1 VFAQRSGP
9 AVARP
14 IMDVVAT
21 EPPSPDQPPAAS
33 PARGPAE
40 GVELSLPASASVG
53 ETAANRTAGE
63 RAVENTVYRSVG
75 EIVGR
80 LASLLLFAAMARK
93 LGQDGLGAFVFAV
106 AYLGFVMVAVD
117 LGLDRYLLRAVVRE
131 RDPSNPIFFNVLALK
146 LVLAV
151 PLLALGLLG
160 VHVLGYG
167 EEAALTALALAPGV
181 VADSVAR
188 TQSSFFLAHERGAPP
203 SIADAIQRILSA
215 ALGLAALQAGY
226 GVAAVAAAYSIGS
239 MAGVLIGFLLL
250 QRTIGLPVRAVRRA
264 GWRSL
269 AANSL
274 PYAIQDTFSVLLAR
288 MDMLI
293 LSLIAVQAAVGRY
306 GAAYRLF
313 ESTFLITYALSGSF
327 SAMFTYLGAHTD
339 PPLRVVFQQSLRLAV
354 TILMPL
360 GVAFLVLAP
369 GICELVYGAHFGSAG
384 LPLRLLAP
392 AVLLMGFVNLSVALI
407 VSQENARRVV
417 LPAGVM
423 VALNIVLNAILIPL
437 YSDSGAA
444 AAMLATEVAYA
455 IWMLSMAYRAVGALN
470 WRSIMLGALLAGLA
484 MVGVTLLLQAHVLAA
499 LTAGTLTYLAALAI
513 VEQAV
518 NHIDVALALRMVRR
532 RLRREVAG

>member
-1 VFAQRSGP
+1 MS
-9 AVARP
+9 
-14 IMDVVAT
+14 
-21 EPPSPDQPPAAS
+21 PSP
-33 PARGPAE
+33 
-40 GVELSLPASASVG
+40 PASGSESSAIR
-53 ETAANRTAGE
+53 AAGE

-93 LGQDGLGAFVFAV
+93 LGQEGLGAFVFAV

-117 LGLDRYLLRAVVRE
+117 LGLDRYMLRAVVRE

-146 LVLAV
+146 LVLAL
-151 PLLALGLLG
+151 PLLSLGLLG
-160 VHVLGYG
+160 VHLLGYS
-167 EEAALTALALAPGV
+167 EQAALTALALAPGV

-188 TQSSFFLAHERGAPP
+188 TQTSLFLAHERGAPP
-203 SIADAIQRILSA
+203 SLADAIQRILSA
-215 ALGLAALQAGY
+215 GLGLAALQAGY

-239 MAGVLIGFLLL
+239 LVGVLIGFLLL
-250 QRTIGLPVRAVRRA
+250 QRTIGLPVRAVSRG

-327 SAMFTYLGAHTD
+327 SAMFTYLGPHTD
-339 PPLRVVFQQSLRLAV
+339 PPLRFVFQQALRLAV

-360 GVAFLVLAP
+360 TVAFVVLAP

-392 AVLLMGFVNLSVALI
+392 AVLLMGFVTLCVALI

-423 VALNIVLNAILIPL
+423 AAVNVVLNAVLIPL
-437 YSDSGAA
+437 YNDTGAA
-444 AAMLATEVAYA
+444 VAMLATEVAYA
-455 IWMLSMAYRAVGALN
+455 VWMLSMAYQAVGAMN
-470 WRSIMLGALLAGLA
+470 WKSIMMGGLVAGLA

-499 LTAGTLTYLAALAI
+499 LAAGAVAYVAVLAL

-518 NHIDVALALRMVRR
+518 NPLDVAFALRMVRR
-532 RLRREVAG
+532 RLGREVTG